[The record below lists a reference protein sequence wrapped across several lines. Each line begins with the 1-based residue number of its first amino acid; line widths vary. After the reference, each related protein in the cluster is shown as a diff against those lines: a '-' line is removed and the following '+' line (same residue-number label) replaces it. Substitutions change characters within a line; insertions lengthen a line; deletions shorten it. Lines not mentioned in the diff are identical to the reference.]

1 MNLDRV
7 SIKKII
13 LIIITAAF
21 CLWLVLNYRAAIGL
35 IGYVIGLFMPL
46 IIGICMAFILNVLM
60 KFIENRLLA
69 KMDSGIITGG
79 RRAAIRKRAK
89 RIIALLLA
97 LIIVLG
103 IITFVLAM
111 IIPTLKDTIASIVSL
126 APKFMDTVE
135 EKSSE
140 ILDWFGLSGDLSE
153 LFRDN
158 LTKIVD
164 GAVAFVSGAGSTLAS
179 GVAHVA
185 AGVFSTLT
193 NIIIGFVFAL
203 YILLTKETLSRQL
216 KRLTRAYLSDRK
228 AAFLLRLANRSCRV
242 FEKFVSGQCIEAVII
257 GTLTALGSLAIN
269 PRYAVMLG
277 VLVGFTAL
285 IPVIGAIIGVAVGAL
300 LLVMVSP
307 IQALAF
313 IIFIIVLQQL
323 ENHIIYPRVVGK
335 SIGLPGIWVLLAV
348 LIGGSLYGI
357 AGIIIGVPL
366 TSVIYSMLRDDTRRR
381 LKAKARLA
389 EPAEPVT
396 EPH

>member
-7 SIKKII
+7 RIKKII
-13 LIIITAAF
+13 LIIIAAAF
-21 CLWLVLNYRAAIGL
+21 SLWLVLNYKVAIGL

-46 IIGICMAFILNVLM
+46 IIGMCMAFILNVLM
-60 KFIENRLLA
+60 KFIESRLLR
-69 KMDSGIITGG
+69 KMDGGTAVG

-89 RIIALLLA
+89 RVIALLLS

-111 IIPTLKDTIASIVSL
+111 IIPTLKDTIASIAKL

-135 EKSSE
+135 GTSRE
-140 ILDWFGLSGDLSE
+140 ILDWFGLSGDFSQV
-153 LFRDN
+153 FRDN
-158 LTKIVD
+158 WSKIVD
-164 GAVAFVSGAGSTLAS
+164 GAVTFLTGAGGTLAS

-216 KRLTRAYLSDRK
+216 KRLTRAYLSEK
-228 AAFLLRLANRSCRV
+228 KSSFILHTANRSRRV

-257 GTLTALGSLAIN
+257 GTLTTLGALAIN
-269 PRYAVMLG
+269 AHYAVMLG

-307 IQALAF
+307 IQALTF

-348 LIGGSLYGI
+348 LIGGSLSGI
-357 AGIIIGVPL
+357 VGIIIGVPL
-366 TSVIYSMLRDDTRRR
+366 TSVIYSMLRDDTNHR
-381 LKAKARLA
+381 LKAKATA
-389 EPAEPVT
+389 PDPAEPLQNA
-396 EPH
+396 